1 MRFLLEFDVW
11 EPHLSF
17 KRASEGQGD
26 TVLLAQVLWC
36 GAQVVNL
43 RNGVLGMVKGDQ
55 VRFEQAHRHQG
66 NSGNDST
73 IRRF

>member
-11 EPHLSF
+11 EPRLSF
-17 KRASEGQGD
+17 KRATEGQGD

-43 RNGVLGMVKGDQ
+43 RKRVLGMDKGDQ
-55 VRFEQAHRHQG
+55 VRFEQAHRHQQRG
-66 NSGNDST
+66 ELWE
-73 IRRF
+73 